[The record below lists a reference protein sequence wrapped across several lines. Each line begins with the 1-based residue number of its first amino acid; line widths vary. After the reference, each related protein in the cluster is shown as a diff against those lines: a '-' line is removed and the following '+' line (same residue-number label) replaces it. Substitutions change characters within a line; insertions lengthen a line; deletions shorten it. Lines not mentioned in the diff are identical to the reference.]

1 MKQRLF
7 KVKPGKLEEWREWSE
22 VLRAREAEVLDT
34 LQQENASREL
44 ATLFTVGNEHFVYMA
59 MEFSAAEQPADMNVE
74 LNQLHRK
81 HLTECLEPIAKG
93 EPLYDFKANWPS
105 Q

>member
-7 KVKPGKLEEWREWSE
+7 KVKPDKLEQWREWAA
-22 VLRAREAEVLDT
+22 VLCVREAEVLDT

-59 MEFSAAEQPADMNVE
+59 MEFLAEEKSADMNVE

-81 HLTECLEPIAKG
+81 NLTECLEPIAKG